1 MVQKRKTASKT
12 KTTIS
17 NSERSSPKLNSQ
29 DFSWSELA
37 QTRLKQSIL
46 WPTEQINILK
56 SKFSASTRS
65 ALTKKNDDLK
75 LTSWFDVASGL
86 VVGAI
91 TIDLP
96 VTILMMATTSMI
108 YGNSFNISAI
118 LPEALKSAC
127 ISSLN
132 FGLRNLMRKG
142 DDGNLVGGL
151 IGGALDRNF
160 RQSNPSTISLLFG
173 ALNGGT
179 YEFFRPAI
187 NNQTHLR
194 HSIFIYGLIESA
206 DCCLSSLLSGKKLGK
221 EAIATSALLGIY
233 LATCISKLTIPYG
246 NTIKKPLIYIKD
258 NALDAGYRALSF
270 TLSVVNFTGAAR
282 ST

>member
-1 MVQKRKTASKT
+1 MVQKKSIAKT
-12 KTTIS
+12 KS
-17 NSERSSPKLNSQ
+17 KQSPGSDAQ
-29 DFSWSELA
+29 DFSWSEFV
-37 QTRLKQSIL
+37 QTKLKQSIL
-46 WPTEQINILK
+46 WPSEQINILK

-65 ALTKKNDDLK
+65 ALTKKHEDLK
-75 LTSWFDVASGL
+75 LASWFDVAAGL
-86 VVGAI
+86 VVGSL

-96 VTILMMATTSMI
+96 VTILMMATTSFI
-108 YGNSFNISAI
+108 FGNNLSTSPQGLIVTIASEVI
-118 LPEALKSAC
+118 KSIC

-160 RQSNPSTISLLFG
+160 RQPNSPTSTLLIG

-179 YEFFRPAI
+179 YEFFRPEI
-187 NNQTHLR
+187 NNQTRLR
-194 HSIFIYGLIESA
+194 NSILIYGLIEGT
-206 DCCLSSLLSGKKLGK
+206 DYCLSSLATGSKPSK
-221 EAIATSALLGIY
+221 EAVATSVLLGVY

-246 NTIKKPLIYIKD
+246 DTIKKPLIYIKD

-270 TLSVVNFTGAAR
+270 TLSVVNFTTAAR
-282 ST
+282 GS